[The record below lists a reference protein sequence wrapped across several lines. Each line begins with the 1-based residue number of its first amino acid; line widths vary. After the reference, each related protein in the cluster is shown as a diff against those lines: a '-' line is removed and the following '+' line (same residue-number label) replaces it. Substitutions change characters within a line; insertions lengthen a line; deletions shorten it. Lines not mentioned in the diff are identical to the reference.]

1 MPVGLGTG
9 TEHKSYQHKEPV
21 IFLVI
26 KTSILAQAVMI
37 LTSIRKV
44 PVRPWAE
51 ASDDLEYD
59 SSWFFS
65 QTLKTE
71 VIEFT

>member
-9 TEHKSYQHKEPV
+9 TEHESYQLKDAV

-26 KTSILAQAVMI
+26 KTSILAQAVMV
-37 LTSIRKV
+37 LTSISKV

-51 ASDDLEYD
+51 ASDYLKYD
-59 SSWFFS
+59 S
-65 QTLKTE
+65 
-71 VIEFT
+71 